1 MLTLVYS
8 EQTENRLYT
17 AEIQGPKGTI
27 EIHDLVWVVDR
38 QDLLAI
44 YYWEAWMVL
53 QGGYHCCLSVPGK
66 VKLLTA

>member
-38 QDLLAI
+38 QDLLEI
-44 YYWEAWMVL
+44 YYWEAVMVL
-53 QGGYHCCLSVPGK
+53 DGGYHCCLSVPGK